1 MKWFKQWTPAGVVLA
16 GLLIV
21 WELVSYL
28 EIIPRF
34 MLPPLS
40 QVMLVLIQ
48 EFPLLLQHAQTTL
61 FEAFIGLLISCLL
74 AAVLAIGMDRFALF
88 KRALYPLLIIT
99 QAVPTVA
106 IAPLLVLWFGYDTIG
121 KVVLIVVV
129 CFFPITVSL
138 IEGFQSVDK
147 DFLTLMR
154 TLNAPYHFVLWHVK
168 WPAALPSFFSG
179 LKIAASY
186 AVVGAVIAGWLG
198 GDRGLGVYMT
208 RARKTF
214 AYDKTFA
221 VILLTVCVS
230 LMLSGILKL
239 VHKRVTKWNQ
249 IKER

>member
-1 MKWFKQWTPAGVVLA
+1 MMRFKQWAPAGVVLA

-40 QVMLVLIQ
+40 QVLMVLIQ

-99 QAVPTVA
+99 QAIPTVA

-138 IEGFQSVDK
+138 IEGF
-147 DFLTLMR
+147 
-154 TLNAPYHFVLWHVK
+154 
-168 WPAALPSFFSG
+168 
-179 LKIAASY
+179 
-186 AVVGAVIAGWLG
+186 
-198 GDRGLGVYMT
+198 
-208 RARKTF
+208 
-214 AYDKTFA
+214 
-221 VILLTVCVS
+221 
-230 LMLSGILKL
+230 
-239 VHKRVTKWNQ
+239 
-249 IKER
+249 